1 MKECRA
7 VLEQD
12 MHLAASALKQ
22 HKDYVNE
29 LIDKVRGRLKKS
41 DGMHRAL
48 L

>member
-12 MHLAASALKQ
+12 MHLTASVLKQ

-29 LIDKVRGRLKKS
+29 LIDKVRGHPWTQSKET
-41 DGMHRAL
+41 
-48 L
+48 